1 MVLADSHRISPVPR
15 YSGYWLAD
23 FLTYTGLSPS
33 MVKFSKLV
41 LFRTSVHIPVLQ
53 PPNTKALRF
62 GLIRVRSPLLAE
74 SLLFS
79 LPPGTEMF
87 QFPGLPPLSRRMV
100 FNHAGFPI
108 RTSTDQ
114 NLFAAPRSLSQLI
127 TSFVVFESL
136 GIPHTLL
143 FAS

>member
-1 MVLADSHRISPVPR
+1 
-15 YSGYWLAD
+15 
-23 FLTYTGLSPS
+23 

-53 PPNTKALRF
+53 PPNTNALRF

-87 QFPGLPPLSRRMV
+87 QFPGLPSIAGRKV

-127 TSFVVFESL
+127 TSFVVFESQ